1 MADAEETQEAIDAA
15 YEGGCKELAIHSGFV
30 HTVLAITAKLA
41 DVTQAHALL
50 HDPETVAFGDVG
62 YQGVEKREENQN
74 LDVDW

>member
-1 MADAEETQEAIDAA
+1 MADAD
-15 YEGGCKELAIHSGFV
+15 SGFV